1 MTDEKI
7 NITNRILLL
16 IVVVLSSIIGYTLY
30 KNKKSQTEEIAEIRK
45 DMQFEI
51 EKIRTELYLLDS
63 IDRVSKE
70 QINTVKTKLVYIKNI
85 PIIHNEDSLINSVNK
100 TLGYE

>member
-1 MTDEKI
+1 
-7 NITNRILLL
+7 
-16 IVVVLSSIIGYTLY
+16 
-30 KNKKSQTEEIAEIRK
+30 
-45 DMQFEI
+45 MQFEI

-70 QINTVKTKLVYIKNI
+70 QLNSVKTKLVYIKSI
-85 PIIHNEDSLINSVNK
+85 PIIHNKDSLVNSINK

>member
-1 MTDEKI
+1 MIDKKI
-7 NITNRILLL
+7 NITNKILLL
-16 IVVVLSSIIGYTLY
+16 IVIVLSSIIGYTIY

-85 PIIHNEDSLINSVNK
+85 PIIHNEDSLVNSVNK

>member
-1 MTDEKI
+1 MTDIKTD
-7 NITNRILLL
+7 ITNKILLL
-16 IVVVLSSIIGYTLY
+16 IVIVLASIIGYTLY
-30 KNKKSQTEEIAEIRK
+30 KNKKSQTKEIAEIRK

-70 QINTVKTKLVYIKNI
+70 QLNSVKTKLVYIKNI
-85 PIIHNEDSLINSVNK
+85 PIIHNEDSLVNSINK

>member
-1 MTDEKI
+1 MTDIKI
-7 NITNRILLL
+7 DITNKILLL
-16 IVVVLSSIIGYTLY
+16 IVIILASIIGYTLY

-70 QINTVKTKLVYIKNI
+70 QLNSVKTKLVYIKSI
-85 PIIHNEDSLINSVNK
+85 PIIYNEDSLVNSINK

>member
-7 NITNRILLL
+7 NITNKILLL

-85 PIIHNEDSLINSVNK
+85 PIIHDEDSLINSVNK

>member
-7 NITNRILLL
+7 NITNKILLL

-70 QINTVKTKLVYIKNI
+70 QINTVKTKLVYIKSI
-85 PIIHNEDSLINSVNK
+85 PIIHDEDSLINSVNK

>member
-1 MTDEKI
+1 MTDKKI
-7 NITNRILLL
+7 NITNKILLL
-16 IVVVLSSIIGYTLY
+16 IVIVLSSIIGYTIY

-85 PIIHNEDSLINSVNK
+85 PIIHNEDSLVNSVNK

>member
-85 PIIHNEDSLINSVNK
+85 PIIHDEDSLINSVNK

>member
-1 MTDEKI
+1 MTDIKTD
-7 NITNRILLL
+7 ITNKILLL
-16 IVVVLSSIIGYTLY
+16 IVIVLASIIGYTLY
-30 KNKKSQTEEIAEIRK
+30 KNKKSQTKEIAEIRK

-70 QINTVKTKLVYIKNI
+70 QLNSVKTKLVYIKSI
-85 PIIHNEDSLINSVNK
+85 PIIHNEDSLVNSINK